1 MSLEDWYS
9 ELSPAEA
16 ACPQELFQRVLAA
29 ARQMGFDYCAFGMRL
44 PFPLTRPLVHMFNN
58 YPDSWRERYE
68 SQGYLATDP
77 SVAYALQ
84 STTPTAWSEEMFRD
98 TPMLWS
104 EARDVGLRHG
114 WLQST
119 VETCGVAGMLTLARS
134 SEAISACE
142 LKSIGTKLSW
152 LAHVVHHVFAK
163 ALVAQHGPSVEA
175 RLTTREIEILRW
187 TADGKTAGQISD
199 ILTISD
205 NTVNFHIK
213 NAMAKLRTSNK
224 TSAAVRAAMMG
235 ILA

>member
-1 MSLEDWYS
+1 MSLEDLYN
-9 ELSPAEA
+9 ELSPVD
-16 ACPQELFQRVLAA
+16 PTSPDELFERVLIA
-29 ARQMGFDYCAFGMRL
+29 ARQMGFDFCAFGIRL
-44 PFPLTRPLVHMFNN
+44 PFPLTRPLVHLFNN
-58 YPDSWRERYE
+58 YPDAWRERYE
-68 SQGYLATDP
+68 SEGYIAIDP
-77 SVAYALQ
+77 SVAYALR
-84 STTPTAWSEEMFRD
+84 SNNPTAWTEEMFRG

-104 EARDVGLRHG
+104 EAQESGLRHG

-134 SEAISACE
+134 SEAISESE
-142 LKSIGTKLSW
+142 LKSVGTKLSW
-152 LAHVVHHVFAK
+152 LAHVVHHAFAK
-163 ALVAQHGPSVEA
+163 ALMAQHGPSVEA

-213 NAMAKLRTSNK
+213 NAMSKLQTSNK